1 MNFILEQILYM
12 IILFITN
19 PCKFYLKLKN
29 IETLPFGRE
38 VRKII
43 IKDNII
49 YKYYR
54 NRQVYQKN
62 INYYHIM
69 KKFNFIPRNVD
80 YDDSKYLIIQQYK
93 GVLLHKDQIN
103 NNIKKQLVNIF
114 KQLKDNNIIIL
125 DIKPLFY
132 NQNIINNITLINNK
146 VYLIDYGD
154 IVIKSKKE
162 CREYYKD
169 YNLYYINV

>member
-1 MNFILEQILYM
+1 
-12 IILFITN
+12 
-19 PCKFYLKLKN
+19 
-29 IETLPFGRE
+29 
-38 VRKII
+38 
-43 IKDNII
+43 
-49 YKYYR
+49 
-54 NRQVYQKN
+54 
-62 INYYHIM
+62 
-69 KKFNFIPRNVD
+69 
-80 YDDSKYLIIQQYK
+80 
-93 GVLLHKDQIN
+93 
-103 NNIKKQLVNIF
+103 LVNIF